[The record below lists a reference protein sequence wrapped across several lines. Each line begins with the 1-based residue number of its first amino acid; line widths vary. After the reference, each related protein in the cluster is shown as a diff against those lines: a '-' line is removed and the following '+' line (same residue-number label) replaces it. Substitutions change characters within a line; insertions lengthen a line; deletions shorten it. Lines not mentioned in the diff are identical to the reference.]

1 MGQKTWYW
9 AAEGG
14 EDTPYATCGC
24 SEIHTGGRKS
34 SQELKAENMN
44 LFSYQSTHRNHLC
57 FLKELSALPKR
68 KQTEFHLLL
77 HFAEGRR
84 DKWLEDR

>member
-34 SQELKAENMN
+34 SQELKAENMY
-44 LFSYQSTHRNHLC
+44 LFSYQSTHRNHL
-57 FLKELSALPKR
+57 LLPQGTKCLA
-68 KQTEFHLLL
+68 QEET
-77 HFAEGRR
+77 
-84 DKWLEDR
+84 D